1 MLKRDIR
8 LLVRFFFDFRGNN
21 GRRLVSDTF
30 SGSFCFGFFFKAIR
44 GAQGETPLRGFIKQG
59 VLLSDLLGPKVSVF
73 SKGME
78 FMRFFM
84 KPHQ

>member
-1 MLKRDIR
+1 M
-8 LLVRFFFDFRGNN
+8 
-21 GRRLVSDTF
+21 VSATF
-30 SGSFCFGFFFKAIR
+30 SGSFFFGFFFKAISDEE
-44 GAQGETPLRGFIKQG
+44 GETPLRGFIKQG

-73 SKGME
+73 SNGME